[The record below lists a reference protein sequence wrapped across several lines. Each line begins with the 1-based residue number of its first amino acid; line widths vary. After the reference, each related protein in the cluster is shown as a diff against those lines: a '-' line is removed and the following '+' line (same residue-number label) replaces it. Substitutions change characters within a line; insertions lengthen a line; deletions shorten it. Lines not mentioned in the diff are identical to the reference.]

1 MPYTEGFKA
10 RMIERMVGAENI
22 SATALA
28 HEVGVPQ
35 PTLSRWL
42 RERPARRFAAMQDK
56 SKRPGG
62 KKWTAEQ
69 KLRIVLKATDL
80 SDEELGAFLRRE
92 GLHEAQLKEWTEA
105 ATRAL
110 SSKAKSK
117 KKSPEVKRIRELE
130 KELRRKEK
138 ALAET
143 AALLALKKQVQE
155 IWGDEDDD
163 TSTKSGT

>member
-1 MPYTEGFKA
+1 M
-10 RMIERMVGAENI
+10 
-22 SATALA
+22 
-28 HEVGVPQ
+28 
-35 PTLSRWL
+35 

-56 SKRPGG
+56 GKRAGG

-92 GLHEAQLKEWTEA
+92 GVHEAQLKEWTKA
-105 ATRAL
+105 ATTAL
-110 SSKAKSK
+110 SSKPKSK
-117 KKSPEVKRIRELE
+117 QASPETKRIRALE

-143 AALLALKKQVQE
+143 AALLALKKKLAE

-163 TSTKSGT
+163 TSTRSGT